1 VKVLI
6 GAILILLSACAHRPS
21 NEVFLNEEM
30 LPDGTW
36 EIVARVSCE
45 DFESPK
51 CHEKIQKL
59 INAHATNLCAA
70 APAQIFNCAERA
82 GPDHMAFGTC
92 FARCR

>member
-1 VKVLI
+1 MKLHVC
-6 GAILILLSACAHRPS
+6 AILFLLSACAHRPS

-51 CHEKIQKL
+51 CREKIQKL
-59 INAHATNLCAA
+59 ITAHATNLCAA
-70 APAQIFNCAERA
+70 VPAQVFNCADRK
-82 GPDHMAFGTC
+82 GPDGTAYGTC
-92 FARCR
+92 YARCK